1 MGSWME
7 NYVCWLDET
16 VKSCLDRPAELVGK
30 GFCKIWIVEDSIV
43 ARGTTFAKF
52 FKQSL
57 LSFSRTCLLYLSLD
71 FIRPYLVL
79 VGATIQTNPLQ
90 ITWQ

>member
-1 MGSWME
+1 M
-7 NYVCWLDET
+7 CWLDEA
-16 VKSCLDRPAELVGK
+16 VKSSLDRPSELVGK
-30 GFCKIWIVEDSIV
+30 GFCKIWIVKDSTV
-43 ARGTTFAKF
+43 ARDTFAKF

-57 LSFSRTCLLYLSLD
+57 LSFSRTSLPYLSLD
-71 FIRPYLVL
+71 FVRLYLVL